1 MAGRRGK
8 ASREIAVLLPC
19 YNEAVTIAGVVA
31 DFRKALPGARI
42 YVFDNNSSDDTAERA
57 LKAGAR
63 VVPSRKQGKGHV
75 VQHMFESVEADIY
88 LMADGDATY
97 PAASAM
103 SLIELVESGADMAV
117 GTRMSRFQSDSFR
130 RFHVFGNHLVSGL
143 ISFMFGSPIKDV
155 LSGYRAFSRDF
166 VKSIPL
172 LSAGFEIETELTL
185 QALTK
190 GFVVR
195 EIPIE
200 YGERPAGSFS
210 KLSTFSDGFLVLKSI
225 FMIFKDYKPLVF
237 FGLAGALLALASLGA
252 GFWPIMDYIQE
263 KYVYH
268 VPLAILAAGLA
279 ILSVLCFAV
288 GLILDTINKYH
299 NETFSLLRKLSRRSS
314 QEKLSP

>member
-1 MAGRRGK
+1 MAGK
-8 ASREIAVLLPC
+8 KDKDSTEIAVLLPC
-19 YNEAVTIAGVVA
+19 FNEAVTIARVVA
-31 DFRKALPGARI
+31 DFKQALPRATI
-42 YVFDNNSSDDTAERA
+42 YVFDNNSTDDTAEQAR
-57 LKAGAR
+57 KSGAR
-63 VVPSRKQGKGHV
+63 VVSSPRQGKGYV

-97 PAASAM
+97 PAGAAM
-103 SLIELVESGADMAV
+103 DLINLVRAGADMAV
-117 GTRMSRFQSDSFR
+117 GTRMSRFQSESFR

-143 ISFMFGSPIKDV
+143 ISLMFGSPIKDV

-190 GFVVR
+190 GFAVR

-225 FMIFKDYKPLVF
+225 FMIFKDYKPFVF
-237 FGLAGALLALASLGA
+237 FGLASAVLAFASLVA
-252 GFWPIMDYIQE
+252 GLWPIMDYIRE

-279 ILSVLCFAV
+279 VLSVLCFAV

-299 NETFSLLRKLSRRSS
+299 NETFTLLRKLSQRSVQRRS
-314 QEKLSP
+314 P